1 MENYNFYQ
9 RFLHDLVLGNNFI
22 KKSLYEL
29 EKVIY
34 LKKNNFIDKKHI
46 FITGLPRSGT
56 TTLLNFIYSSN
67 SFASLKYANMPF
79 ILSPNI
85 SKILK
90 RKNIELKERFH
101 EDGIMFDLNSPEA
114 FDETFFSM
122 LDEKSIKNELIN
134 YISLI
139 LLSENKTK
147 YLSKNNLN
155 YKRINII
162 QSILPNSLFVIP
174 IREPIQHSYSLLVQH
189 LHFSKLHKQK
199 DFIRRY
205 MNYLGHN
212 EFGVDHIPWN
222 KSQKYNDPMDINY
235 WLEQWILFYEKIYN
249 NYKNN
254 SNCKFITYEELVDK
268 KVISDL
274 INFLNIEISNDFI
287 FKCNNK
293 KNIDITYDDQMYKR
307 ACNTYIKFNVI

>member
-67 SFASLKYANMPF
+67 SFASLKYFNMPF

-90 RKNIELKERFH
+90 RKNIALKERFH
-101 EDGIMFDLNSPEA
+101 EDGIMFDLKTPEA
-114 FDETFFSM
+114 FDEAFFSM
-122 LDEKSIKNELIN
+122 LDEKSIKNELLN
-134 YISLI
+134 YINLI

-162 QSILPNSLFVIP
+162 QSILPNSLFIIP
-174 IREPIQHSYSLLVQH
+174 IREPIQHSYSLLNQH
-189 LHFSKLHKQK
+189 LHFLKLHKQQ

-222 KSQKYNDPMDINY
+222 KSQKYYDPMKINY

-254 SNCKFITYEELVDK
+254 SNCKFITYEKLVDK
-268 KVISDL
+268 KVIKDL
-274 INFLNIEISNDFI
+274 INFLNIEVSNDFI

-293 KNIDITYDDQMYKR
+293 KNIDITYDHEIYKR
-307 ACNTYIKFNVI
+307 AYNTYIKFNVK